1 MRFSLGRL
9 RQPMLRPF
17 KLPKR
22 LQIGI
27 GEVAQPGLS
36 LYWVSRLR
44 TKTALLELVRQ
55 ILIGCVLVQAVLFVQ
70 LGDHGFHGFGT
81 KKD

>member
-36 LYWVSRLR
+36 LYWVYRLR

-55 ILIGCVLVQAVLFVQ
+55 RQ
-70 LGDHGFHGFGT
+70 
-81 KKD
+81 